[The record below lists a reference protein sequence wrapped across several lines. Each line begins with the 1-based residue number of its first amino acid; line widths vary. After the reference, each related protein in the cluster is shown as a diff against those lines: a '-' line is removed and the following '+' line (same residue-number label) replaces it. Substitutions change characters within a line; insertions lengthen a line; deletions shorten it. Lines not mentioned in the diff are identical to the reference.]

1 MIYFKSAHINLKLY
15 QCDIIIFKSGE
26 TEKLTAEILVLYQLT
41 MEGVSGLLFI
51 TSLGAALCLQCLC
64 LQCFDTV
71 GWAAGRA
78 SGL

>member
-1 MIYFKSAHINLKLY
+1 MIYFKSAHIYLKLY

-51 TSLGAALCLQCLC
+51 TSLGAACITVILPLYLQ
-64 LQCFDTV
+64 F
-71 GWAAGRA
+71 AEEIPYSHYHR
-78 SGL
+78 